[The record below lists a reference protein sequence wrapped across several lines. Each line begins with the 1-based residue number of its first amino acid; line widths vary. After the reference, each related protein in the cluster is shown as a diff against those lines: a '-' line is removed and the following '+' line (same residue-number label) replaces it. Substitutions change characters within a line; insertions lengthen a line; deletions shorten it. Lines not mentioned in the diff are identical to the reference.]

1 MNYVLGMILMLFILV
16 VLLSLLFGLDRH
28 FPFLKLKS
36 PEKESLSSRAY
47 AKAQLLD
54 EFRWMF
60 IGIYFLGTFYFSSWI
75 PYIFDLYTADPFP
88 LIKIL
93 FYIYIACFAAK
104 LLFYGA
110 CLLKTYII
118 KSDSGA

>member
-1 MNYVLGMILMLFILV
+1 MV
-16 VLLSLLFGLDRH
+16 VLIGFFFGLKKH
-28 FPFLKLKS
+28 FPILKFK
-36 PEKESLSSRAY
+36 PIEKEALSSRAY

-54 EFRWMF
+54 EFRMMF
-60 IGIYFLGTFYFSSWI
+60 FGIYFLGTFYFASWV
-75 PYIFDLYTADPFP
+75 PYTLDLYTADPFP
-88 LIKIL
+88 LIKIF